1 MAKQTAVQF
10 LVMRYN
16 QWQGVLKD
24 RDIEEAKAIEKEQIM
39 MAYDYG
45 EANEYRQNINNSFN
59 DDVSPEQYYN
69 DTYENNK

>member
-1 MAKQTAVQF
+1 MAQQTAVEF
-10 LVMRYN
+10 LVMRYH

-24 RDIEEAKAIEKEQIM
+24 IDIEEAKEIEKEQIM

-69 DTYENNK
+69 NTFKK

>member
-10 LVMRYN
+10 LVMRYH

-24 RDIEEAKAIEKEQIM
+24 IDIEEAKAMEKEQIM

-59 DDVSPEQYYN
+59 DDINPEQYYKK
-69 DTYENNK
+69 TYENNK

>member
-1 MAKQTAVQF
+1 MAQQTAVQF
-10 LVMRYN
+10 LVMRYH

-24 RDIEEAKAIEKEQIM
+24 IDIEEAKAMEKEQIM

-59 DDVSPEQYYN
+59 DDINPEQYYKK
-69 DTYENNK
+69 TYENNK